1 MKEGE
6 FFMEH
11 IVTERDFFKSA
22 RLNKTESVIV

>member
-1 MKEGE
+1 MKEGD

-22 RLNKTESVIV
+22 RPNKTESVIV